1 VAGSAVFSK
10 RNDKD
15 KNHYNTIIA
24 EMRAE
29 LAKVGK

>member
-1 VAGSAVFSK
+1 VFGK
-10 RNDKD
+10 KNDKD
-15 KNHYNTIIA
+15 KNHYNTVIA